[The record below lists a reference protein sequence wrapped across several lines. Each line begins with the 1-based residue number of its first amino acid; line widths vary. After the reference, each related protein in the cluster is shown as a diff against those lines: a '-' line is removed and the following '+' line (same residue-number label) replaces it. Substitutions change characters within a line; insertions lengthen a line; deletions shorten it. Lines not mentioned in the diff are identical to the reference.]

1 MKYFLAV
8 LEDRHIDPV
17 YALFTKKDDAI
28 NWCKM
33 QIEDEEEIE
42 EEDGL
47 GCIYYATY
55 SCEGDHVHVEEIEL
69 DKETAE

>member
-1 MKYFLAV
+1 MEKLKEQ
-8 LEDRHIDPV
+8 LCES
-17 YALFTKKDDAI
+17 
-28 NWCKM
+28 CKHSD
-33 QIEDEEEIE
+33 IEEEEIE
-42 EEDGL
+42 